1 MNKDMEL
8 LDYFAGRALP
18 VIMASQINNYNRNK
32 VTESTDKDFE
42 RVAFNAYNMAAV
54 MLRTKEI
61 FEKSI
66 DNDPIIIKKIAHLAL
81 PNRVKNCLR
90 CEGIY
95 TLNDLLE
102 YSRSKV
108 AKIPNMGKQSMQEL
122 EEYLAMHKLELKND

>member
-1 MNKDMEL
+1 MDNITL

-18 VIMASQINNYNRNK
+18 VIMANQVNNYNRNK
-32 VTESTDKDFE
+32 VTESTEKDFE
-42 RVAFNAYNMAAV
+42 RVAFNAYNMASV
-54 MLRTKEI
+54 MLRTKTI

-66 DNDPIIIKKIAHLAL
+66 DNDPIVIKKIDHLAL
-81 PNRVKNCLR
+81 PNRIKNCLR

-102 YSRSKV
+102 YSKTKI
-108 AKIPNMGKQSMQEL
+108 AKIPNMGRQSMQEL

>member
-1 MNKDMEL
+1 MENITL

-18 VIMASQINNYNRNK
+18 VIMADQINNYNRNK
-32 VTESTDKDFE
+32 VTESSEKDFE

-54 MLRTKEI
+54 MLKTKTI

-66 DNDPIIIKKIAHLAL
+66 DNDPIIIKKIEHLAL

-90 CEGIY
+90 FEGIY
-95 TLNDLLE
+95 TLKDLLE
-102 YSRSKV
+102 YSKTKI
-108 AKIPNMGKQSMQEL
+108 AKIPNMGRQSVQEL

>member
-1 MNKDMEL
+1 MDNITL

-18 VIMASQINNYNRNK
+18 VIMASQVNNYNRNK
-32 VTESTDKDFE
+32 VTESTEKDFE
-42 RVAFNAYNMAAV
+42 RVAFNAYNMASV
-54 MLRTKEI
+54 MLRTKAI

-66 DNDPIIIKKIAHLAL
+66 DNDPIVIKKIDHLPL

-102 YSRSKV
+102 YSKTKI
-108 AKIPNMGKQSMQEL
+108 AKIPNMGRQSMQEL

>member
-1 MNKDMEL
+1 MDNITL
-8 LDYFAGRALP
+8 LDYFASRALP
-18 VIMASQINNYNRNK
+18 VIMADQINNYNRNK
-32 VTESTDKDFE
+32 VTESSEKDFE

-54 MLRTKEI
+54 MLRTKTI

-66 DNDPIIIKKIAHLAL
+66 DNDPIIIKKIEHLGL

-95 TLNDLLE
+95 TLKDLLE
-102 YSRSKV
+102 YSK
-108 AKIPNMGKQSMQEL
+108 KQITQIPNMGRQSVQEL

>member
-1 MNKDMEL
+1 MDNITL

-18 VIMASQINNYNRNK
+18 VIMASQVNNYNRNK
-32 VTESTDKDFE
+32 VTESTEKDFE
-42 RVAFNAYNMAAV
+42 RVSFNAYNIASV
-54 MLRTKEI
+54 MLRTKAI

-66 DNDPIIIKKIAHLAL
+66 DNDPIVIKKIDHLPL

-102 YSRSKV
+102 YSKTKV

-122 EEYLAMHKLELKND
+122 EEYLAKHKLELKND